1 MKDNE
6 ANGGGDGANGDGDD
20 VKSGKDGGTDGSG
33 EKNSSDE
40 EKTNDESDKEN
51 KANSEGD
58 DGCGDG
64 DNGSDDNHNKKSS
77 KEGGYEKKPRP
88 SVNNLVMP
96 EKTNLTKNYKTASQ
110 RFPGY
115 DTKKQKKT
123 KTRKRKRM
131 AVQYNESDVFTNC
144 VKTYQKT
151 LNHQIFEHEVFFN
164 YGIKNHPT
172 DCTVTKKQLKEIKKK
187 LSMES
192 KSKFALVPFFSVLER
207 NFKIDLRLSAFAQM
221 FTYILYCPNIAK
233 CHWLL

>member
-58 DGCGDG
+58 DGRGDG
-64 DNGSDDNHNKKSS
+64 DNGSDDNHDKKSA

-88 SVNNLVMP
+88 SVNNLVKP
-96 EKTNLTKNYKTASQ
+96 EKKLLGFIRQLPKDFQAVMLQ
-110 RFPGY
+110 
-115 DTKKQKKT
+115 KQKKT

-131 AVQYNESDVFTNC
+131 TVQYNESDVFTNC

-151 LNHQIFEHEVFFN
+151 LNFQKLEQKLFVNE
-164 YGIKNHPT
+164 GIKNSQWI
-172 DCTVTKKQLKEIKKK
+172 VMSQK
-187 LSMES
+187 
-192 KSKFALVPFFSVLER
+192 
-207 NFKIDLRLSAFAQM
+207 N
-221 FTYILYCPNIAK
+221 N
-233 CHWLL
+233 